1 MILKIKKRVAINIYQ
16 CNVFDNGSKSLVQ
29 QIVRVKEGYPIE
41 KLFLDKE
48 KEILCEAVLLETE
61 MHNITLGI
69 DLDDITVSVLK
80 DEII

>member
-1 MILKIKKRVAINIYQ
+1 MILKIKKKVAINIYQ

-48 KEILCEAVLLETE
+48 KETLCEAVFLETE
-61 MHNITLGI
+61 RHNITLGI
-69 DLDDITVSVLK
+69 DLNDMSVSVLK

>member
-16 CNVFDNGSKSLVQ
+16 CNIYDNGSKSLVQ

-48 KEILCEAVLLETE
+48 KETLCEAEILETE
-61 MHNITLGI
+61 THDIVIG
-69 DLDDITVSVLK
+69 LDTDDMSVSVLK